1 MNEVHLAYFFSSVG
15 EEAAHREKQDYQIPT
30 DVFSLIDA
38 HCLSLLGDPALA
50 QHLASLNF
58 TVALV
63 DLIANECS
71 LALAHRLGLPVV
83 GFWGFSFQGGEVCV
97 CVCVCVCVF
106 GGNGAMRRKPCSQ
119 GKRKE

>member
-1 MNEVHLAYFFSSVG
+1 M
-15 EEAAHREKQDYQIPT
+15 

-38 HCLSLLGDPALA
+38 HCLSLLGDAAL
-50 QHLASLNF
+50 LARLTHANF

-83 GFWGFSFQGGEVCV
+83 GFWGFSFQGGEVSV
-97 CVCVCVCVF
+97 
-106 GGNGAMRRKPCSQ
+106 
-119 GKRKE
+119 